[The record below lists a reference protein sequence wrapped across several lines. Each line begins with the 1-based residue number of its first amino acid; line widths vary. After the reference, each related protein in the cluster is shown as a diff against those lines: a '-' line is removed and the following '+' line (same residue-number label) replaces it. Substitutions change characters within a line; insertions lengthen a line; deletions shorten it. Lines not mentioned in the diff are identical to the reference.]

1 MKQKHTL
8 LAFALLCMQLV
19 NAQVKVSALRC
30 EMLVNPLGIDVK
42 EPRLSWELVSEER
55 NTQQTGYQILVA
67 STKEK
72 LDKNA
77 GDVWNS
83 GKVAS
88 SQSIQVSYAGK
99 GLNSRAQ

>member
-55 NTQQTGYQILVA
+55 HTAN
-67 STKEK
+67 
-72 LDKNA
+72 
-77 GDVWNS
+77 W
-83 GKVAS
+83 
-88 SQSIQVSYAGK
+88 VSNPCC
-99 GLNSRAQ
+99 LNKRKIG